1 MGNNYRERLK
11 AANEVLSEAVKTAY
25 KDEYLLSN
33 QVLSKIPFNNDYFE
47 YFLAGEEPDGA
58 SPLLIAKKA
67 ALYYA
72 KSAVHYVLYLL
83 KIALHLIS
91 GQRAETFKVDEDV
104 VLIDVVFL
112 VDRIR
117 ESGGFIEKYF
127 FPGLGEFCERNG
139 VRCAYLPFFYSSS
152 CQRKP
157 FELFKVFRI
166 LKKQRWQVLT
176 EFQLLTFSDVLLVG
190 WFMLAYPFHV
200 LRYRKTLRADIYG
213 NRLLRYALVNG
224 LDSVSFYSYIRNRIG
239 RRIASLMF
247 RHLKVI
253 SWYENQPSNKNL
265 IKGLRSGSGRITVYG
280 AQLFPRSVDY
290 RFIMPDENEK
300 PFGIIPDIM
309 VVGGE
314 RFMGSGGAVPL
325 RLGPSLR
332 SRRLFN
338 ERPGVMRG
346 GDVVV
351 FLHLFEKDTARMLRI
366 LGDPLLSHH
375 KFILKPH
382 PGLPLSRLRRLIPA
396 NARIV
401 EEDIYSLLSSAR
413 AVIGAGSGS
422 MVEAVASG
430 VPVICIKGGRQFD
443 YNRGFFDKGEGII
456 WAEAASAA
464 ELLTQLE
471 RIGKSAESGETMQEL
486 AREYADHY
494 FCRPTEDLI
503 RSAFD
508 FDHPKR
514 KGRYDG

>member
-1 MGNNYRERLK
+1 
-11 AANEVLSEAVKTAY
+11 
-25 KDEYLLSN
+25 
-33 QVLSKIPFNNDYFE
+33 
-47 YFLAGEEPDGA
+47 
-58 SPLLIAKKA
+58 
-67 ALYYA
+67 
-72 KSAVHYVLYLL
+72 
-83 KIALHLIS
+83 
-91 GQRAETFKVDEDV
+91 
-104 VLIDVVFL
+104 
-112 VDRIR
+112 
-117 ESGGFIEKYF
+117 
-127 FPGLGEFCERNG
+127 
-139 VRCAYLPFFYSSS
+139 
-152 CQRKP
+152 
-157 FELFKVFRI
+157 
-166 LKKQRWQVLT
+166 
-176 EFQLLTFSDVLLVG
+176 
-190 WFMLAYPFHV
+190 
-200 LRYRKTLRADIYG
+200 
-213 NRLLRYALVNG
+213 
-224 LDSVSFYSYIRNRIG
+224 
-239 RRIASLMF
+239 
-247 RHLKVI
+247 
-253 SWYENQPSNKNL
+253 
-265 IKGLRSGSGRITVYG
+265 
-280 AQLFPRSVDY
+280 
-290 RFIMPDENEK
+290 
-300 PFGIIPDIM
+300 
-309 VVGGE
+309 
-314 RFMGSGGAVPL
+314 
-325 RLGPSLR
+325 
-332 SRRLFN
+332 
-338 ERPGVMRG
+338 MRG